1 MKVLLATTNQKKI
14 QEISDILSD
23 TTITI
28 ITPGDIGI
36 FVDVKEDGSTFR
48 ENATKKATTW
58 AEASGM
64 NALADDSG
72 LCVTA
77 LGGRPGVRSA
87 RFAGKNAT
95 DEDNYRLLLK
105 YMKGIKERRAEF
117 ICVVAL
123 AMPDSNIITAQGVYP
138 GLILDKPLGTSGFG
152 YDPIFFDPETKK
164 TFAQLSPE
172 GKNQRSHRRR
182 AILALKRRLK
192 ELKYI

>member
-28 ITPGDIGI
+28 ITPDDMDM
-36 FVDVKEDGSTFR
+36 FMTVKEDGSTFK
-48 ENATKKATTW
+48 ENAIKKATAW

-72 LCVTA
+72 LCLTA
-77 LGGRPGVRSA
+77 LGGRPGVKSA
-87 RFAGKNAT
+87 RFAGENAT
-95 DEDNYRLLLK
+95 DEDNWRLLLK
-105 YMKGIKERRAEF
+105 CMKGIKDRGAKF

-123 AMPDSNIITAQGVYP
+123 AMPDSNVITAQGVYP
-138 GLILDKPLGTSGFG
+138 GFILDKPAGTSGFG
-152 YDPIFFDPETKK
+152 YDPVFFDPETKK

-172 GKNQRSHRRR
+172 GKNQRSHRTR
-182 AILALKRRLK
+182 ALLALKRRLK